1 MMEKR
6 ILKYVNKSP
15 NPDLAYGKY
24 DKNGNSGNSGFDLY
38 AWIDGEPITI
48 KPLDRAL
55 VHTGIYLEI
64 PEDCEI
70 QIRSRS
76 GYSLQYGIV
85 VANSPATID
94 SNYTGELCVI
104 VHNLSNDDFT
114 VHNGDRVAQ
123 AVLCPVFNGHQVSLM
138 NTEKIKENRERGSQG
153 FASSGF

>member
-1 MMEKR
+1 MEKR

-15 NPDLAYGKY
+15 NPDLSYGNC
-24 DKNGNSGNSGFDLY
+24 DENGNSGNSGFDLY
-38 AWIDGEPITI
+38 AWIEDGPII
-48 KPLDRAL
+48 VKPLDRVL
-55 VHTGIYLEI
+55 VHTGIYIEI

-76 GYSLQYGIV
+76 GYSLKYGIV

-104 VHNLSNDDFT
+104 VHNLSNEDF
-114 VHNGDRVAQ
+114 VISNGAKIAQ
-123 AVLCPVFNGHQVSLM
+123 ASLCPVFNGHQVSLM
-138 NTEKIKENRERGSQG
+138 KTDSIKENKERGSRG